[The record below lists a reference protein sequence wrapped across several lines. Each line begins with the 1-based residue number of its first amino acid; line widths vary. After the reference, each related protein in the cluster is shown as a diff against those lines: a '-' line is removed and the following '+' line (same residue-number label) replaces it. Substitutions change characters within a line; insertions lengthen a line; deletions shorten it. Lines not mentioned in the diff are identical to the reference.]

1 MKIPL
6 SIYELSE
13 NLRTQLM
20 VFEIGKYI
28 HKNKIKYSSIKE
40 KIYGI
45 LRKIKHIFILFYALM
60 VFFEI
65 PYHCYKSTTFYTA
78 PNKKNNDCNLKLQ
91 YLFPLD
97 SFISNFN
104 YRLIEI
110 FFLTSFI
117 IIQFILVKQ
126 KKTLGIFSED
136 YQTLQISVLLFII
149 ICIIEIILSLIYDF
163 YPLINFFI
171 RGILIILLVRDLRK
185 LWKNIIILLYETKTV
200 LFLLFSIIFCFAII
214 GYFLYNEL
222 SPDFSSFSMSI
233 YSLFVLLSTCNF
245 PDVMLNTFTMDNKIN
260 VLFFASYI
268 IINYFIIFSLLKT
281 LYYSKY
287 FEQYKKKS
295 KRLIEGIFK
304 FYFHNEVKKNT
315 AKETFLYPNQS
326 TSFPILMNQIIN
338 KFFVTKDEYLILCE
352 LVNYKKKNY
361 NKENL
366 NNKKIKKSKLYKSFY
381 RLIEGN
387 KFLFFI
393 RSQKTEIAI
402 VIIELIMIIIILYF
416 QENIFLDF
424 FLLLW
429 SSIFIS
435 EYLIYIYYIGYEFM
449 STKENIRN
457 IIGIINLLTFILLF
471 INIIFNLINFFP
483 NTLKIL
489 YILIKILV
497 TSRALR
503 IILLLK
509 NFAEFKAIFRTVHN
523 MKTLFTELIMG
534 LFSFFFLFC
543 SLSMFLT
550 GGKITKDAFDKTEL
564 PDLYVNINFND
575 FGSGF
580 VACFCLTM
588 INNINIIARTL
599 SYQCNEGYKAYFAA
613 FYFMSTLI
621 ILNICSTLLLEM
633 YLTIKEKMKDYLE

>member
-1 MKIPL
+1 M
-6 SIYELSE
+6 
-13 NLRTQLM
+13 
-20 VFEIGKYI
+20 
-28 HKNKIKYSSIKE
+28 
-40 KIYGI
+40 
-45 LRKIKHIFILFYALM
+45 IFI
-60 VFFEI
+60 V
-65 PYHCYKSTTFYTA
+65 
-78 PNKKNNDCNLKLQ
+78 
-91 YLFPLD
+91 
-97 SFISNFN
+97 
-104 YRLIEI
+104 
-110 FFLTSFI
+110 
-117 IIQFILVKQ
+117 
-126 KKTLGIFSED
+126 
-136 YQTLQISVLLFII
+136 
-149 ICIIEIILSLIYDF
+149 
-163 YPLINFFI
+163 
-171 RGILIILLVRDLRK
+171 
-185 LWKNIIILLYETKTV
+185 
-200 LFLLFSIIFCFAII
+200 
-214 GYFLYNEL
+214 
-222 SPDFSSFSMSI
+222 
-233 YSLFVLLSTCNF
+233 
-245 PDVMLNTFTMDNKIN
+245 
-260 VLFFASYI
+260 
-268 IINYFIIFSLLKT
+268 
-281 LYYSKY
+281 
-287 FEQYKKKS
+287 
-295 KRLIEGIFK
+295 
-304 FYFHNEVKKNT
+304 
-315 AKETFLYPNQS
+315 
-326 TSFPILMNQIIN
+326 
-338 KFFVTKDEYLILCE
+338 
-352 LVNYKKKNY
+352 
-361 NKENL
+361 
-366 NNKKIKKSKLYKSFY
+366 
-381 RLIEGN
+381 
-387 KFLFFI
+387 
-393 RSQKTEIAI
+393 
-402 VIIELIMIIIILYF
+402 LYF